1 VGFDFLK
8 GINFASMIR
17 PLTYFWFD
25 DPKKTEE
32 IRIKEAQIIAEQEKE
47 LEKLKAKLKEE
58 ARQAKIL
65 EKERQKAEREKKKEE
80 ARI

>member
-1 VGFDFLK
+1 
-8 GINFASMIR
+8 MIR

-80 ARI
+80 ARMQKLKERGLDIEGA